1 MEEDIKN
8 NSLMTSR
15 SEFAKIYVE
24 HFGLIFS
31 NLSIFSFILALSTV
45 FIGVFTAVFTA
56 FWLMFWFVLVIL
68 TFGII
73 FLMVPNY
80 MSFLT
85 KPTEIL
91 ALFSPETFMQI
102 LKYALPAMIVVNIL
116 AIVFLSLDKHKKHK
130 GRIIFSSIAL
140 PLLIISF
147 IVILIGVIK

>member
-8 NSLMTSR
+8 NSIKISR
-15 SEFAKIYVE
+15 NEMAKMYGE

-31 NLSIFSFILALSTV
+31 NLSIFSLVLALSIF
-45 FIGVFTAVFTA
+45 FIGIFTAVFTA
-56 FWLMFWFVLVIL
+56 FWTMLWFILVIFTL
-68 TFGII
+68 GII
-73 FLMVPNY
+73 FLMIPNY
-80 MSFLT
+80 AAYLT

-102 LKYALPAMIVVNIL
+102 LKYALPVMIVVNIL

-140 PLLIISF
+140 PLLVVSF
-147 IVILIGVIK
+147 IVLLIGVIK